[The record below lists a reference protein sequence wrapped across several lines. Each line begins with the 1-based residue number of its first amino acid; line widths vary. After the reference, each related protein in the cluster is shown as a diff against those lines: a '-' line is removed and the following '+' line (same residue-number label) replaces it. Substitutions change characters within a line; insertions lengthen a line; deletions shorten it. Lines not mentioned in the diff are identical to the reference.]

1 MKEIAKKTLILR
13 VLEILEKYSSK
24 EHPVTITYIAKFL
37 NEEDVPCDRRTIGRN
52 IDYLIEYGKN
62 IIKIPGGGCYI
73 DGTKKGKYHII
84 VNNENGG
91 KKIKHFNA
99 EFVGFDGDKVF
110 KIMIEN
116 IGTKSLRFPEDVE
129 NGKFSTDD
137 IGLMVLFKDKK
148 RRIKK

>member
-62 IIKIPGGGCYI
+62 IIKQYSI
-73 DGTKKGKYHII
+73 KLA
-84 VNNENGG
+84 ENLT
-91 KKIKHFNA
+91 
-99 EFVGFDGDKVF
+99 EKV
-110 KIMIEN
+110 K
-116 IGTKSLRFPEDVE
+116 VE
-129 NGKFSTDD
+129 
-137 IGLMVLFKDKK
+137 V
-148 RRIKK
+148 